1 MIDEIQSQ
9 SHRIHFFSFQTEEMF
24 VYKFYKYKWMT
35 REQIMRR
42 FRQID
47 WERKIRTARK
57 TRLAYHRNRRRD
69 LELLVVQYLVLTRMT
84 IVFADSDATT
94 ESEHD

>member
-9 SHRIHFFSFQTEEMF
+9 SHRIHFFSFQSQEMV

-35 REQIMRR
+35 REQIHRR

-47 WERKIRTARK
+47 WERKIRTARR

-69 LELLVVQYLVLTRMT
+69 LELLVVQYLVLTRIT
-84 IVFADSDATT
+84 IVCADSDATIEVQHT
-94 ESEHD
+94 